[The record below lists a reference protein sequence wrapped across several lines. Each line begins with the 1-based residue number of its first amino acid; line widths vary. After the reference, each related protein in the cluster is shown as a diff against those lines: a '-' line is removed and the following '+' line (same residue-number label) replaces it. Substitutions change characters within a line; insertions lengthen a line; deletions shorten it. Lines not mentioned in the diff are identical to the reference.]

1 MLLLSDTRWSE
12 ISHAYGFAIDTPDL
26 IRALTSYPE
35 SAGFDDEPWYSLWSS
50 LCHQGDIY
58 EASLAALP
66 HIVNILELNPQKAG
80 FDFIALPTSIEISR
94 LKSGLVVP
102 EYLRGAYF
110 DAIQK
115 LASLVPVFL
124 VSNHDYNSVQAAT
137 AAIAVSA
144 GKFELA
150 ELLLEIE
157 EDIIPEA
164 LEWYSSR

>member
-1 MLLLSDTRWSE
+1 MLLLSDSRWSK

-26 IRALTSYPE
+26 IRTLTSFPE
-35 SAGFDDEPWYSLWSS
+35 SANFDDEPWYSLWSS

-66 HIVNILELNPQKAG
+66 HIVNILESNPQKAG
-80 FDFIALPTSIEISR
+80 FDFIALPTSIEICR
-94 LKSGLVVP
+94 LKSEMVVP
-102 EYLRGAYF
+102 EYLRVAYF
-110 DAIQK
+110 EAVQK
-115 LASLVPVFL
+115 LASLVPLFL
-124 VSNHDYNSVQAAT
+124 VSSHDYHSVQGAT

-157 EDIIPEA
+157 EDVIPEA
-164 LEWYSSR
+164 LEWYFSR